1 MNLHNKKFFKI
12 ATVCIFASMA
22 ILSIG
27 QLTFKSYTNN
37 HFDNE
42 RWGLDLY
49 QFLYGGKFLLEGIN
63 P

>member
-1 MNLHNKKFFKI
+1 MNLHNKKLFKI
-12 ATVCIFASMA
+12 ATVCIFASMVVF
-22 ILSIG
+22 SVG

-49 QFLYGGKFLLEGIN
+49 QF
-63 P
+63 